1 MDELKEPVKNSE
13 LHKNAKNCPEGCYEE
28 LEKLKK
34 EYQSQYADIESK
46 HKGFHGREIKIGVS
60 YIFDYTICNAP
71 DSDIFLRQCKALEK
85 NIPDLKKSEILI
97 DIDGSQIAVYFK
109 DGKKV
114 TVHNS
119 YYVGAVYI
127 QSEFDLTT
135 FFPTK
140 ERGDK

>member
-1 MDELKEPVKNSE
+1 MLLK
-13 LHKNAKNCPEGCYEE
+13 AR
-28 LEKLKK
+28 
-34 EYQSQYADIESK
+34 
-46 HKGFHGREIKIGVS
+46 KGKRKIKIGVS
-60 YIFDYTICNAP
+60 YMFDYTICNAP

>member
-1 MDELKEPVKNSE
+1 M
-13 LHKNAKNCPEGCYEE
+13 
-28 LEKLKK
+28 
-34 EYQSQYADIESK
+34 
-46 HKGFHGREIKIGVS
+46 
-60 YIFDYTICNAP
+60 FDYTIWHAP

-135 FFPTK
+135 FFTKK

>member
-1 MDELKEPVKNSE
+1 M
-13 LHKNAKNCPEGCYEE
+13 
-28 LEKLKK
+28 
-34 EYQSQYADIESK
+34 
-46 HKGFHGREIKIGVS
+46 
-60 YIFDYTICNAP
+60 FDYTICNAP

-85 NIPDLKKSEILI
+85 NIPDLKKSEILK

-135 FFPTK
+135 FFTKK

>member
-1 MDELKEPVKNSE
+1 
-13 LHKNAKNCPEGCYEE
+13 
-28 LEKLKK
+28 
-34 EYQSQYADIESK
+34 
-46 HKGFHGREIKIGVS
+46 
-60 YIFDYTICNAP
+60 
-71 DSDIFLRQCKALEK
+71 
-85 NIPDLKKSEILI
+85 LKKSEILI

-127 QSEFDLTT
+127 QSEFNLTT

>member
-1 MDELKEPVKNSE
+1 M
-13 LHKNAKNCPEGCYEE
+13 
-28 LEKLKK
+28 EK
-34 EYQSQYADIESK
+34 Y
-46 HKGFHGREIKIGVS
+46 
-60 YIFDYTICNAP
+60 
-71 DSDIFLRQCKALEK
+71 
-85 NIPDLKKSEILI
+85 IPDLNKSEILI
-97 DIDGSQIAVYFK
+97 DIDGSQIAAYFK

-135 FFPTK
+135 FFTTK

>member
-1 MDELKEPVKNSE
+1 M
-13 LHKNAKNCPEGCYEE
+13 
-28 LEKLKK
+28 
-34 EYQSQYADIESK
+34 
-46 HKGFHGREIKIGVS
+46 
-60 YIFDYTICNAP
+60 
-71 DSDIFLRQCKALEK
+71 EK

-114 TVHNS
+114 TVHIS

-140 ERGDK
+140 ERGDKQ

>member
-1 MDELKEPVKNSE
+1 M
-13 LHKNAKNCPEGCYEE
+13 
-28 LEKLKK
+28 
-34 EYQSQYADIESK
+34 
-46 HKGFHGREIKIGVS
+46 
-60 YIFDYTICNAP
+60 
-71 DSDIFLRQCKALEK
+71 EK
-85 NIPDLKKSEILI
+85 NIPDLKKREILI

-114 TVHNS
+114 TVNNS

>member
-1 MDELKEPVKNSE
+1 M
-13 LHKNAKNCPEGCYEE
+13 
-28 LEKLKK
+28 
-34 EYQSQYADIESK
+34 
-46 HKGFHGREIKIGVS
+46 
-60 YIFDYTICNAP
+60 FDYTICKAP

-85 NIPDLKKSEILI
+85 NIPDLKKIEILI
-97 DIDGSQIAVYFK
+97 DIDGSQIVVYFK

>member
-1 MDELKEPVKNSE
+1 MQGFGEKHS
-13 LHKNAKNCPEGCYEE
+13 G
-28 LEKLKK
+28 LEK
-34 EYQSQYADIESK
+34 E
-46 HKGFHGREIKIGVS
+46 R
-60 YIFDYTICNAP
+60 
-71 DSDIFLRQCKALEK
+71 
-85 NIPDLKKSEILI
+85 NINRYRW
-97 DIDGSQIAVYFK
+97 SQIAVYFK

-135 FFPTK
+135 FFTTK

>member
-1 MDELKEPVKNSE
+1 MQGFGEKHS
-13 LHKNAKNCPEGCYEE
+13 G
-28 LEKLKK
+28 LEK
-34 EYQSQYADIESK
+34 E
-46 HKGFHGREIKIGVS
+46 R
-60 YIFDYTICNAP
+60 
-71 DSDIFLRQCKALEK
+71 
-85 NIPDLKKSEILI
+85 NINRYRWFTNRCLF
-97 DIDGSQIAVYFK
+97 Q

-135 FFPTK
+135 FFTKK